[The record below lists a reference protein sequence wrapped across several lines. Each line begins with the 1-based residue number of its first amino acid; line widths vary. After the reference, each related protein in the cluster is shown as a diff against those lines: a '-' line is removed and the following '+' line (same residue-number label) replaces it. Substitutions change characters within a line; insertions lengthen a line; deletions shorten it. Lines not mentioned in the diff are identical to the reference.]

1 MRPMNFDP
9 KLKFLSDS
17 SPQFYEELKKR
28 IAPIMIKES
37 SRARQLTLI
46 KLVLF
51 PVLFAVTYTTLITA
65 VDNNITLCLLY
76 MLLGVFTPLI
86 VMNIGH
92 DAIHNCLFNNAKI
105 NRLASIMIDLLGADS
120 FAWRMRHVHFHHP
133 VANVLHWDIDLEP
146 RKLFKLSP
154 VDSSLRFHRFQH
166 IYMPFIYFLFTF
178 NWVFV
183 QDFVDYFDPNSKFRI
198 SVTITLKH
206 ILKLFSFKFMY
217 ISYMLIIPMIVIDL
231 PASHIGMAFFLM
243 HTVAGVGVLI
253 IVMPNHWDEH
263 VEFSYPNDNNQIPVD
278 WAYHQLKNTNDFA
291 IHPVANFL
299 MGGLNHHVA
308 HHLFPHIN
316 HNYLPAITREI
327 RSLSKELNLPY
338 KSFTFKESLLSH
350 FRLLKKNGL
359 HSLQLSKLNQL
370 V

>member
-1 MRPMNFDP
+1 MQSDY
-9 KLKFLSDS
+9 KLKFSSDS
-17 SPQFYEELKKR
+17 SSQFYEELKKR
-28 IAPIMIKES
+28 IAPILVKES
-37 SRARQLTLI
+37 SRARQLTLT
-46 KLVLF
+46 KLILF
-51 PVLFAVTYTTLITA
+51 PVLFTVTYTILITA
-65 VDNNITLCLLY
+65 VENSFALYLLY
-76 MLLGVFTPLI
+76 VLLGFFTPLI

-92 DAIHNCLFNNAKI
+92 DAIHNCLFNTTTI
-105 NRLASIMIDLLGADS
+105 NRLTLLLVDLLGADS
-120 FAWRMRHVHFHHP
+120 FVWRMRHVHFHHP

-154 VDSSLRFHRFQH
+154 ADSSFRFHRFQH

-178 NWVFV
+178 HWIFV
-183 QDFVDYFDPNSKFRI
+183 QDFVDYFDSNSKFRK
-198 SVTITLKH
+198 SVTITLNH
-206 ILKLFSFKFMY
+206 ILKLFAFKFIY
-217 ISYMLIIPMIVIDL
+217 ISYILIIPMILIDL
-231 PASHIGMAFFLM
+231 PAIHIVMAFFLM
-243 HTVAGVGVLI
+243 HAVAGVGVLV

-263 VEFSYPNDNNQIPVD
+263 VEFSYPSDHNQIPMD